1 MGGVSSVIS
10 DNVRCLHSE
19 ENDNDTLDKILVF
32 ISIFGACD
40 MYDRLHII
48 GDSSHVL
55 KLFLGIVEK

>member
-1 MGGVSSVIS
+1 MIS

-19 ENDNDTLDKILVF
+19 ENDNDTLDNILVF